1 MAKEKKKSR
10 LGSHLISISFFTV
23 IGVILGFAMIAFL
36 EWQLPENLP
45 SSVKAVRT
53 CIMLVLLYFSWF
65 LHIVI
70 HEAGHL
76 ICGLLTGYSF
86 SSFRIGS
93 IMLLKE
99 NGKLVTKRL
108 KIAGTG
114 GQCLMAPP
122 EMVNGTF
129 PVALYNLGG
138 PVFNLVVSLAFVPVL
153 LGSPKGGYLALFS
166 FMMVGVGIVCGISNG
181 IPLRTKSVDNDG
193 YNAIS
198 LRKNKDAMRAF
209 WIQMKVNEQLRHGVR
224 TKDMP
229 DEWFQVPSDEAM
241 KNSMVATIG
250 VYAASRL
257 IDQHRF
263 NEAEALIVHILEI
276 QTGIVAIHRNL
287 LLCDL
292 IYLELIGQN
301 RSDRLEELYTKDM
314 KKFIKTMKTFPS
326 VIRME
331 YAYYLLAADDPDMAA
346 RLKASFEKIAATYPY
361 PNDINTERELIQIA
375 DDKVAKRNVI

>member
-10 LGSHLISISFFTV
+10 LGSHLISISFFTI

-53 CIMLVLLYFSWF
+53 CIMLVLLYLSWF

-209 WIQMKVNEQLRHGVR
+209 WIQMKVNEQLRYGVR

-276 QTGIVAIHRNL
+276 QTGMVAIHRNL

-301 RSDRLEELYTKDM
+301 RSDRIDELYNKDLQ
-314 KKFIKTMKTFPS
+314 KFIKSMKGFPS
-326 VIRME
+326 IIRMK

-346 RLKASFEKIAATYPY
+346 RLKSSFEKVAATYPY
-361 PNDINTERELIQIA
+361 PNDINTERELIEIA
-375 DDKVAKRNVI
+375 DDKLSA

>member
-1 MAKEKKKSR
+1 M
-10 LGSHLISISFFTV
+10 
-23 IGVILGFAMIAFL
+23 ILGFAMIAFL
-36 EWQLPENLP
+36 EWQLPEDLP

-53 CIMLVLLYFSWF
+53 CIMLVLLYLSWF

-76 ICGLLTGYSF
+76 VCGLLTGYTF

-93 IMLLKE
+93 LMLLRE
-99 NGKLVTKRL
+99 DGKLITKRL

-114 GQCLMAPP
+114 GQCLMVPP

-138 PVFNLVVSLAFVPVL
+138 PLSNLVVSFAFLPPL
-153 LGSPKGGYLALFS
+153 IAAPKGGYLALFS
-166 FMMVGVGIVCGISNG
+166 FLMIGVGIICGLSNG
-181 IPLRTKSVDNDG
+181 VPLRTKSVDNDG
-193 YNAIS
+193 YNALS
-198 LRKNKDAMRAF
+198 LRKNNDAMRAF
-209 WIQMKVNEQLRHGVR
+209 WIQMKVNEQLRQGVR

-229 DEWFQVPSDEAM
+229 DDWFQVPSDESM
-241 KNSMVATIG
+241 KNSMVVTIG

-257 IDQHRF
+257 MDQHKF
-263 NEAEALIVHILEI
+263 DEAEALISHILEI
-276 QTGIVAIHRNL
+276 ETGIVAIHRNL

-301 RSDRLEELYTKDM
+301 RSDRLDELYSKAL
-314 KKFIKTMKTFPS
+314 KKFIKTMKAFPS
-326 VIRME
+326 IIRME

-346 RLKASFEKIAATYPY
+346 RMKASFEKVAATYPY
-361 PNDINTERELIQIA
+361 QNDINTERELIQIA
-375 DDKVAKRNVI
+375 DDKAAYRNVT

>member
-1 MAKEKKKSR
+1 MAKEKKKSKFGR
-10 LGSHLISISFFTV
+10 HLISISFFTFM
-23 IGVILGFAMIAFL
+23 GVILGFAMIAFL
-36 EWQLPENLP
+36 EWQLPEGLP
-45 SSVKAVRT
+45 SGSKALRT
-53 CIMLVLLYFSWF
+53 CIMLVLLYLSWF

-76 ICGLLTGYSF
+76 VYGLLTGYTF

-93 IMLLKE
+93 LMLLRE
-99 NGKLVTKRL
+99 DGKLITKRL

-114 GQCLMAPP
+114 GQCLMVPP

-138 PVFNLVVSLAFVPVL
+138 PLSNLVVSFAFLPAL
-153 LGSPKGGYLALFS
+153 IAASKGGYWALFS
-166 FMMVGVGIVCGISNG
+166 FLMIGVGIICGLSNG
-181 IPLRTKSVDNDG
+181 VPLRTKSVDNDG
-193 YNAIS
+193 YNAVS

-229 DEWFQVPSDEAM
+229 DDWFQVPSDEAM

-257 IDQHRF
+257 MDQHKF
-263 NEAEALIVHILEI
+263 DEAEALISHILEI
-276 QTGIVAIHRNL
+276 ETGIVAIHRNL

-301 RSDRLEELYTKDM
+301 RSDRVDELYSKAL
-314 KKFIKTMKTFPS
+314 KKFIKTMKAFPS
-326 VIRME
+326 IIRME
-331 YAYYLLAADDPDMAA
+331 YAYYLLAADNPDMAA
-346 RLKASFEKIAATYPY
+346 RMKASFEKVAATYPY

-375 DDKVAKRNVI
+375 DDKAAYRNVT

>member
-1 MAKEKKKSR
+1 MAKEKKKGK
-10 LGSHLISISFFTV
+10 LVGHIVSISFFTV
-23 IGVILGFAMIAFL
+23 MGVILGFAMIAFL
-36 EWQLPENLP
+36 EWQLPEELP
-45 SSVKAVRT
+45 SSTKAVRT
-53 CIMLVLLYFSWF
+53 CIMLVLLYLSWF
-65 LHIVI
+65 LHVVI

-76 ICGLLTGYSF
+76 ICGLLTGYLF

-138 PVFNLVVSLAFVPVL
+138 PISNLVVSLVFVPVL
-153 LGSPKGGYLALFS
+153 FAAPKGSYMALFS
-166 FMMVGVGIVCGISNG
+166 FLMVGVGIICGLSNG
-181 IPLRTKSVDNDG
+181 VPLRTKSVDNDG
-193 YNAIS
+193 YNAVS
-198 LRKNKDAMRAF
+198 LRKNNDAMRAF

-229 DEWFQVPSDEAM
+229 NEWFQVPSDEAM

-257 IDQHRF
+257 MDQHKF
-263 NEAEALIVHILEI
+263 DEAEALINHILEI
-276 QTGIVAIHRNL
+276 ETGIVAIHRNL

-301 RSDRLEELYTKDM
+301 RSERLEELYTKDL
-314 KKFIKTMKTFPS
+314 KKFIKTMRTFPS

-331 YAYYLLAADDPDMAA
+331 YAYYLLATDDPDMAA
-346 RLKASFEKIAATYPY
+346 RIKASFEKIAVTYPY
-361 PNDINTERELIQIA
+361 PNDINTERELIHIA
-375 DDKVAKRNVI
+375 DDKAA

>member
-1 MAKEKKKSR
+1 MAKEKKK
-10 LGSHLISISFFTV
+10 GKFFSHIVSISFFTV
-23 IGVILGFAMIAFL
+23 IGVIWGFAMIAFL
-36 EWQLPENLP
+36 EWQLPEGLP
-45 SSVKAVRT
+45 SSTKAVRT
-53 CIMLVLLYFSWF
+53 FIMLALLFLTGF

-76 ICGLLTGYSF
+76 VCGLLSGYSF
-86 SSFRIGS
+86 SSFRVGS
-93 IMLLKE
+93 FMLLNE
-99 NGKLVTKRL
+99 DGKLVIKRL

-114 GQCLMAPP
+114 GQCLMVPP

-138 PVFNLVVSLAFVPVL
+138 PISNLIVSLVFLPVL
-153 LGSPKGGYLALFS
+153 ILAPQGGYFALFS
-166 FMMVGVGIVCGISNG
+166 FLMIGVGIVFGMSNG
-181 IPLRTKSVDNDG
+181 VPLRTKSVDNDG
-193 YNAIS
+193 YNAVS
-198 LRKNKDAMRAF
+198 LRKNKEAMRAF

-229 DEWFQVPSDEAM
+229 DDWFQVPSNEAM

-257 IDQHRF
+257 MDQHKF
-263 NEAEALIVHILEI
+263 DEAEALISHILEI
-276 QTGIVAIHRNL
+276 ETGIVAIHRNL

-301 RSDRLEELYTKDM
+301 RSDRLDELYSKAL
-314 KKFIKTMKTFPS
+314 KKFIKTMKAFPS
-326 VIRME
+326 IIRME
-331 YAYYLLAADDPDMAA
+331 YAYYLLAAGDPDMAA
-346 RLKASFEKIAATYPY
+346 RMKVSFEKVAATYPY

-375 DDKVAKRNVI
+375 DDKAA

>member
-10 LGSHLISISFFTV
+10 LSSHLISISFFTV

-36 EWQLPENLP
+36 EWQLPEDLP
-45 SSVKAVRT
+45 SSVKAVHT
-53 CIMLVLLYFSWF
+53 CIMLVLLYLSWF

-114 GQCLMAPP
+114 GQCLMVPP

-138 PVFNLVVSLAFVPVL
+138 PISNLIVSLVFLPVL
-153 LGSPKGGYLALFS
+153 ILAPQGGYFALFS
-166 FMMVGVGIVCGISNG
+166 FLMIGVGIVFGMSNG
-181 IPLRTKSVDNDG
+181 VPLRTKSVDNDG
-193 YNAIS
+193 YNAVS
-198 LRKNKDAMRAF
+198 LRKNKGAMRAF

-229 DEWFQVPSDEAM
+229 DDWFQVPSDESM

-257 IDQHRF
+257 MDQHKF
-263 NEAEALIVHILEI
+263 DEAEALISHILEI
-276 QTGIVAIHRNL
+276 ETGIVAIHRNL

-301 RSDRLEELYTKDM
+301 RSDRLDELYSKAL
-314 KKFIKTMKTFPS
+314 KKFIKTMKAFPS
-326 VIRME
+326 IIRME

-346 RLKASFEKIAATYPY
+346 RMKASFEKVAATYPY
-361 PNDINTERELIQIA
+361 QNDINTERELIQIA
-375 DDKVAKRNVI
+375 DDKAAYRNVT

>member
-10 LGSHLISISFFTV
+10 LGSHLISISFFTI

-53 CIMLVLLYFSWF
+53 CIMLVLLYLSWF

-86 SSFRIGS
+86 SSFRVGS

-198 LRKNKDAMRAF
+198 LIKNNDAMRAF
-209 WIQMKVNEQLRHGVR
+209 WIQMKVNEQLRYGVR

-276 QTGIVAIHRNL
+276 QTGMVAIHRNL

-301 RSDRLEELYTKDM
+301 RSDRIDELYNKDLQ
-314 KKFIKTMKTFPS
+314 KFIKSMKGFPS
-326 VIRME
+326 IIRMK

-346 RLKASFEKIAATYPY
+346 RLKSSFEKVAATYPY
-361 PNDINTERELIQIA
+361 PNDINTERELIEIA
-375 DDKVAKRNVI
+375 DDKLSA

>member
-10 LGSHLISISFFTV
+10 LGSHLISISFFTI

-53 CIMLVLLYFSWF
+53 CIMLVLLYLSWF

-114 GQCLMAPP
+114 GQCLMVPP

-138 PVFNLVVSLAFVPVL
+138 PLSNLVVSFAFLPAL
-153 LGSPKGGYLALFS
+153 IAASKGGYWALFS
-166 FMMVGVGIVCGISNG
+166 FLMIGVGIICGLSNG
-181 IPLRTKSVDNDG
+181 VPLRTKSVDNDG
-193 YNAIS
+193 YNAVS

-209 WIQMKVNEQLRHGVR
+209 WIQMKVNEQLRQGVR

-229 DEWFQVPSDEAM
+229 DDWFQVPTDEAM

-257 IDQHRF
+257 MDQHKF
-263 NEAEALIVHILEI
+263 DEAEALISHILEI
-276 QTGIVAIHRNL
+276 ETGIVAIHRNL

-301 RSDRLEELYTKDM
+301 RADRMEELYSKAL
-314 KKFIKTMKTFPS
+314 KKFIKTMKAFPS
-326 VIRME
+326 IIRME

-346 RLKASFEKIAATYPY
+346 RMKASFEKVSATYPY

-375 DDKVAKRNVI
+375 DDKAAYRNVT

>member
-10 LGSHLISISFFTV
+10 LGSHLISISFFTI

-53 CIMLVLLYFSWF
+53 CIMLVLLYLSWF

-166 FMMVGVGIVCGISNG
+166 FLMVGVGIVCGMSNG

-209 WIQMKVNEQLRHGVR
+209 WIQMKVSEQLRHGVR

-263 NEAEALIVHILEI
+263 NEAEALIAHILEI

-375 DDKVAKRNVI
+375 DDKAA

>member
-45 SSVKAVRT
+45 SNVKAVRT
-53 CIMLVLLYFSWF
+53 CIMLLLLYLSWF

-153 LGSPKGGYLALFS
+153 LGSHKGGYLALFS

-263 NEAEALIVHILEI
+263 NEAEALIVHILDI

-301 RSDRLEELYTKDM
+301 RSDRLEELYTKDL
-314 KKFIKTMKTFPS
+314 KKFIKTMKMFPS

-375 DDKVAKRNVI
+375 DDKVA

>member
-10 LGSHLISISFFTV
+10 LGSHLISISFFTI

-53 CIMLVLLYFSWF
+53 CIMLVLLYLSWF

-122 EMVNGTF
+122 EMVNGMF

-138 PVFNLVVSLAFVPVL
+138 PIFNLVVSLAFVPVL
-153 LGSPKGGYLALFS
+153 IASPKGGYLALLS
-166 FMMVGVGIVCGISNG
+166 FLMVGVGIVCGMSNG

-263 NEAEALIVHILEI
+263 NEAEALIVHILNI

-301 RSDRLEELYTKDM
+301 RSDRLEELYTKDL
-314 KKFIKTMKTFPS
+314 KKFIKTMKIFPS

-375 DDKVAKRNVI
+375 DDKVA

>member
-53 CIMLVLLYFSWF
+53 CIMLVLLYLSWF

-76 ICGLLTGYSF
+76 VCGLLSGYSF

-122 EMVNGTF
+122 EMVDGMF

-138 PVFNLVVSLAFVPVL
+138 PIFNLVVSLGFVPVL
-153 LGSPKGGYLALFS
+153 IASPKGGYMALFS
-166 FMMVGVGIVCGISNG
+166 FLMVGVGIVCGMSNG

-198 LRKNKDAMRAF
+198 LRKNKAAMRAF

-257 IDQHRF
+257 MDQHKF
-263 NEAEALIVHILEI
+263 DEAEALISHILEI
-276 QTGIVAIHRNL
+276 ETGIVAIHRNL

-301 RSDRLEELYTKDM
+301 RSDRLDELYSKAL
-314 KKFIKTMKTFPS
+314 KKFIKTMKAFPS
-326 VIRME
+326 IIRME
-331 YAYYLLAADDPDMAA
+331 YAYYLLAAGDPDMAA
-346 RLKASFEKIAATYPY
+346 RMKVSFEKVAATYPY

-375 DDKVAKRNVI
+375 DDKVA

>member
-10 LGSHLISISFFTV
+10 LGSHLISISFFTI

-53 CIMLVLLYFSWF
+53 CIMLVLLYLSWF

-209 WIQMKVNEQLRHGVR
+209 WIQMKVNEQLRYGVR

-301 RSDRLEELYTKDM
+301 RSDRIDELYNKDLQ
-314 KKFIKTMKTFPS
+314 KFIKSMKGFPS
-326 VIRME
+326 IIRMK

-346 RLKASFEKIAATYPY
+346 RLKSSFEKVAATYPY
-361 PNDINTERELIQIA
+361 PNDINTERELIEIA
-375 DDKVAKRNVI
+375 DDKLSA

>member
-1 MAKEKKKSR
+1 
-10 LGSHLISISFFTV
+10 
-23 IGVILGFAMIAFL
+23 
-36 EWQLPENLP
+36 
-45 SSVKAVRT
+45 
-53 CIMLVLLYFSWF
+53 
-65 LHIVI
+65 
-70 HEAGHL
+70 
-76 ICGLLTGYSF
+76 
-86 SSFRIGS
+86 
-93 IMLLKE
+93 
-99 NGKLVTKRL
+99 
-108 KIAGTG
+108 
-114 GQCLMAPP
+114 MAPP
-122 EMVNGTF
+122 EMVNGMF
-129 PVALYNLGG
+129 PVSLYNLGG
-138 PVFNLVVSLAFVPVL
+138 PIFNLVVSLAFVLVL
-153 LGSPKGGYLALFS
+153 IASPKGGYLALFS
-166 FMMVGVGIVCGISNG
+166 FLMVGVGIICGMSNG

-198 LRKNKDAMRAF
+198 LIKNKDAMRAF

-263 NEAEALIVHILEI
+263 NEAEALIAHILEI

-301 RSDRLEELYTKDM
+301 RSDRIDELYNKDL
-314 KKFIKTMKTFPS
+314 KKFIKSMKGFPS
-326 VIRME
+326 IIRME

-346 RLKASFEKIAATYPY
+346 RLKSSFEKVAATYPY
-361 PNDINTERELIQIA
+361 PNDINTERELIEIA
-375 DDKVAKRNVI
+375 DDKLSA

>member
-1 MAKEKKKSR
+1 MAKEKKKGKI
-10 LGSHLISISFFTV
+10 LGHIVSISFFTV
-23 IGVILGFAMIAFL
+23 MSVILGFAMIVFL
-36 EWQLPENLP
+36 EWQLPEGLP
-45 SSVKAVRT
+45 SSTKAVRT
-53 CIMLVLLYFSWF
+53 CIMLVLLYLSWF

-76 ICGLLTGYSF
+76 VGGLLTGYSF

-114 GQCLMAPP
+114 GQCLMVPP

-138 PVFNLVVSLAFVPVL
+138 PIFNLIVSLAFVPVL
-153 LGSPKGGYLALFS
+153 ITSPKGGYWALFS
-166 FMMVGVGIVCGISNG
+166 FLMVGVGIVCGLSNG

-229 DEWFQVPSDEAM
+229 NEWFQVPSDEAM

-257 IDQHRF
+257 MDQHRF
-263 NEAEALIVHILEI
+263 DEAEALISHILEI
-276 QTGIVAIHRNL
+276 ETGIVAIHRNL
-287 LLCDL
+287 MLCDL

-301 RSDRLEELYTKDM
+301 RPDRLEELYTKDV
-314 KKFIKTMKTFPS
+314 KKFIKTMKGFPS
-326 VIRME
+326 IIRME

-346 RLKASFEKIAATYPY
+346 RLNASFEKIAVTYPY

-375 DDKVAKRNVI
+375 DDKAA

>member
-1 MAKEKKKSR
+1 MAKEKKK
-10 LGSHLISISFFTV
+10 GKIVGHIVSISFFTV
-23 IGVILGFAMIAFL
+23 MGVIWGFAMIAFL
-36 EWQLPENLP
+36 EWQLPEELP
-45 SSVKAVRT
+45 STVKAVRT
-53 CIMLVLLYFSWF
+53 CIMLALLFLTGF

-76 ICGLLTGYSF
+76 VCGLISGYSF
-86 SSFRIGS
+86 SSFRVGS
-93 IMLLKE
+93 FMLLKE
-99 NGKLVTKRL
+99 DEKLVIKRL

-114 GQCLMAPP
+114 GQCLMVPP
-122 EMVNGTF
+122 EMVDGTF

-138 PVFNLVVSLAFVPVL
+138 PISNLIVSLVFLPALIAAPQ
-153 LGSPKGGYLALFS
+153 GGYFALFS
-166 FMMVGVGIVCGISNG
+166 FLMIGVGIVFGLSNG
-181 IPLRTKSVDNDG
+181 VPLRTKSVDNDG

-198 LRKNKDAMRAF
+198 LRKNKDAMKAF

-257 IDQHRF
+257 MDQHRF
-263 NEAEALIVHILEI
+263 DEAETLISHILEI
-276 QTGIVAIHRNL
+276 ETGIVAIHRNL
-287 LLCDL
+287 MLCDL

-301 RSDRLEELYTKDM
+301 RSDRLEELYTKDL
-314 KKFIKTMKTFPS
+314 KKFIKTMKGFPS
-326 VIRME
+326 IVRME

-346 RLKASFEKIAATYPY
+346 RLEASFEKIAVTYPY

-375 DDKVAKRNVI
+375 DDKAALRNVI

>member
-10 LGSHLISISFFTV
+10 LSSHLISISFFTV

-36 EWQLPENLP
+36 EWQLPEDLP
-45 SSVKAVRT
+45 SSVKTVRT
-53 CIMLVLLYFSWF
+53 CIMLVLLYLSWF

-76 ICGLLTGYSF
+76 VCGLLTGYSF

-122 EMVNGTF
+122 EMVNGKF

-138 PVFNLVVSLAFVPVL
+138 PVFNLVVSLAFVLVL
-153 LGSPKGGYLALFS
+153 IASPKGGYLALFS
-166 FMMVGVGIVCGISNG
+166 FLMVSVGIICGMSNG

-198 LRKNKDAMRAF
+198 LIKNKDAMRAF

-263 NEAEALIVHILEI
+263 NEAEALIAHILEI

-301 RSDRLEELYTKDM
+301 RSDRIDELYNKDL
-314 KKFIKTMKTFPS
+314 KKFIKSMKGFPS
-326 VIRME
+326 IIRME

-346 RLKASFEKIAATYPY
+346 RLKSSFEKVAATYPY
-361 PNDINTERELIQIA
+361 PNDINTERELIEIA
-375 DDKVAKRNVI
+375 DDKLSA